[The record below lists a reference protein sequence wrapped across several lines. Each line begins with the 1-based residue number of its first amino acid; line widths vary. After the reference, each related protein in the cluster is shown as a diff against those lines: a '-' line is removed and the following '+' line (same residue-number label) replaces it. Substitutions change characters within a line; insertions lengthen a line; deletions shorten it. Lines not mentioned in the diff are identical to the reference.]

1 MGTLGLMRFGMHA
14 YQSIRGTLAAG
25 GAAGVAGIFP
35 QSHRD
40 IVVGF
45 TGIGMSV

>member
-1 MGTLGLMRFGMHA
+1 MAVAAGKSVPVDGA
-14 YQSIRGTLAAG
+14 AAG
-25 GAAGVAGIFP
+25 GAAGVAGTFP

-45 TGIGMSV
+45 TGIGMSF